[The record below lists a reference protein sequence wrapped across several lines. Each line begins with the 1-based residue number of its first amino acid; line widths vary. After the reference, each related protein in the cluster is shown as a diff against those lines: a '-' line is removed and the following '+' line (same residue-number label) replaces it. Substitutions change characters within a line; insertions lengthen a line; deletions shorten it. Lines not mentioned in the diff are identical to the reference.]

1 MFDHPG
7 AAGHETSGCR
17 GYILR
22 ERDVHAGSSLRGSL
36 MKVGTL
42 VGLLLIIAGAIGLIW
57 GGITYTKNRE
67 TVGIGPI
74 EVTATERETIPIG
87 PIAGGIM
94 LIAGIAIVVGTRR
107 AAR

>member
-1 MFDHPG
+1 
-7 AAGHETSGCR
+7 
-17 GYILR
+17 
-22 ERDVHAGSSLRGSL
+22 

-42 VGLLLIIAGAIGLIW
+42 VGILLIIAGVIGLIW

-67 TVGIGPI
+67 TVGIGPL
-74 EVTATERETIPIG
+74 EVTATEKETIPIG

-94 LIAGIAIVVGTRR
+94 LIAGVALVIGTRR